1 MTRTKSDKVRWGI
14 VSTAQIGR
22 WVFTPA
28 LRATACGELV
38 GVASR
43 DRARA
48 AAFAGDLG
56 IPEVFASYDDLLHSD
71 RIDAVYLPLPNSM
84 HEEYAIRAAERGKHV
99 FCEKPLATSEDAA
112 QRMVDAAADN
122 GVVLMEAMVFRYHPQ
137 TLRLRRLLDAGAI
150 GDLRHVEMRMGAPQ
164 GPGNIRWR
172 PELGGGVLMDV
183 GCYLI
188 SVARWAAGAEPTQ
201 VTAVWQESAPPLRD
215 TEDDGDRTGG
225 ANGPPPSGQDREGS
239 VDSHLGLLLGFPD
252 GVVATLFGAFDTAP
266 MRGAHLA
273 GSGGTL
279 HIEQPTHPYEESAY
293 TLATPQATERVTLNN
308 GVRAFT
314 PALDHFH
321 DCVLDGAAPLLVATD
336 AIATL
341 RVMAAAAESARSGR
355 TVHLA
360 SDGHP

>member
-1 MTRTKSDKVRWGI
+1 MKRIESDKVRWGI

-22 WVFTPA
+22 WVFAPA
-28 LRATACGELV
+28 LRATARGELV

-43 DRARA
+43 DRDRA

-56 IPEVFASYDDLLHSD
+56 IPEVFVSYDDLLWSD

-84 HEEYAIRAAERGKHV
+84 HEEWAIRAMEHGKHV
-99 FCEKPLATSEDAA
+99 FCEKPLATSAAAA
-112 QRMVDAAADN
+112 QRMVDAAARY
-122 GVVLMEAMVFRYHPQ
+122 GVLLMEAMVFRYHPQ

-150 GDLRHVEMRMGAPQ
+150 GDLRHVDVRMGAPQ
-164 GPGNIRWR
+164 GPGNIRWQ
-172 PELGGGVLMDV
+172 PELGGGALMDV
-183 GCYLI
+183 GCYVI
-188 SVARWAAGAEPTQ
+188 AVARWAAGAEPTR
-201 VTAVWQESAPPLRD
+201 VTAAWQQD
-215 TEDDGDRTGG
+215 TTG
-225 ANGPPPSGQDREGS
+225 
-239 VDSHLGLLLGFPD
+239 VDSHLGLLLEFPD

-266 MRGAHLA
+266 TRGAHLA

-293 TLATPQATERVTLNN
+293 TLTTPQATERVTLNN

-321 DCVLDGAAPLLVATD
+321 DCLLDSAEPLLANTD

-341 RVMAAAAESARSGR
+341 RVMDAAAESARSGR
-355 TVHLA
+355 TVDHEISWIRLLLE
-360 SDGHP
+360 D

>member
-1 MTRTKSDKVRWGI
+1 MKQVKSDRVRWGI

-22 WVFTPA
+22 WVFAPA
-28 LRATACGELV
+28 VRASARGELV

-43 DRARA
+43 DRDRA
-48 AAFAGDLG
+48 AALAGDLE
-56 IPEVFASYDDLLHSD
+56 IAEVFASYDDLLWSD

-84 HEEYAIRAAERGKHV
+84 HEQWAIRAAERGKHV
-99 FCEKPLATSEDAA
+99 FCEKPLATSAAAA
-112 QRMVDAAADN
+112 QRMVDAVAGS
-122 GVVLMEAMVFRYHPQ
+122 GVLLMEAMVFRYHPQ

-150 GDLRHVEMRMGAPQ
+150 GDLRHVDVRMGAPL
-164 GPGNIRWR
+164 GPGNIRWQ
-172 PELGGGVLMDV
+172 PELGGGALMDI
-183 GCYLI
+183 GCYVI
-188 SVARWAAGAEPTQ
+188 TVARWAAGAEPTR
-201 VTAVWQESAPPLRD
+201 VTAVWQE
-215 TEDDGDRTGG
+215 DRGG
-225 ANGPPPSGQDREGS
+225 VDR
-239 VDSHLGLLLGFPD
+239 HLGLLLEFPD

-293 TLATPQATERVTLNN
+293 TLTTPQATERVTLNN

-321 DCVLDGAAPLLVATD
+321 DCLLDGAAPLLANTD

-341 RVMAAAAESARSGR
+341 RVIDAAAESAHTGR
-355 TVHLA
+355 TVQLA
-360 SDGHP
+360 ADASS

>member
-1 MTRTKSDKVRWGI
+1 MKRETSAKVRWGI

-28 LRATACGELV
+28 LRATARGELV

-56 IPEVFASYDDLLHSD
+56 IPEVFAGYDDLLGGD
-71 RIDAVYLPLPNSM
+71 RIDAVYLPLPNAM
-84 HEEYAIRAAERGKHV
+84 HEEWAIRAAERGKHV
-99 FCEKPLATSEDAA
+99 FCEKPLATSVAA
-112 QRMVDAAADN
+112 ARRMVDAAAAN
-122 GVVLMEAMVFRYHPQ
+122 GVLLMEAMVFRYHPQ
-137 TLRLRRLLDAGAI
+137 TVRLRRLLDDGAI
-150 GDLRHVEMRMGAPQ
+150 GDLRHVDVRMGAPQ
-164 GPGNIRWR
+164 APGNIRWQ
-172 PELGGGVLMDV
+172 PELGGGALLDV

-188 SVARWAAGAEPTQ
+188 TVARWAAGAEPVQ
-201 VTAVWQESAPPLRD
+201 VTAVWQE
-215 TEDDGDRTGG
+215 DRAGG
-225 ANGPPPSGQDREGS
+225 VDR
-239 VDSHLGLLLGFPD
+239 HLGLLLAFPG
-252 GVVATLFGAFDTAP
+252 GVVATLFGSFDTAP

-279 HIEQPTHPYEESAY
+279 HVEQPTHPYEESAY
-293 TLATPQATERVTLNN
+293 TLTTPAATERVTLNN

-321 DCVLDGAAPLLVATD
+321 DCVLDGRAPALANTD

-360 SDGHP
+360 ADRHA